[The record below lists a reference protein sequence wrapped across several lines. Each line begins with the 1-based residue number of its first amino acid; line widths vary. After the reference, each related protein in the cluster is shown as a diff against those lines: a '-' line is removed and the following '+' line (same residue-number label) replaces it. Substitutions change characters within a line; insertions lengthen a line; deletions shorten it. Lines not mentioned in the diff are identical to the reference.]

1 MDKKQLIESMTNESK
16 RLQQEQFDEYGVD
29 NEDDMYENQEMSGE
43 FKYLFDNGEMWG
55 FNKAI
60 KFLEEIL

>member
-29 NEDDMYENQEMSGE
+29 NEDDMYKNQEMSGE
-43 FKYLFDNGEMWG
+43 FEYLFDNGEMWG